1 MVVVCRNGKRSIG
14 MEEPLSGNVKGPGVR
29 LHENISLIEVADRIS
44 LDVILAD
51 ATAQKCL
58 LTRLSDT
65 VAIVAPGRYDALLAR
80 LLRLGHTPKVL
91 AE

>member
-1 MVVVCRNGKRSIG
+1 M
-14 MEEPLSGNVKGPGVR
+14 SGNVKGPGAR
-29 LHENISLIEVADRIS
+29 LHENISLVEVEDRIS
-44 LDVILAD
+44 LDLILAD
-51 ATAQKCL
+51 PAAQRCL

-65 VAIVAPGRYDALLAR
+65 VAVVAPGRYDALLAR